1 MNTIT
6 TKTILT
12 SVKPYDGWFSYDY
25 NMNLYRGCCHGCIYC
40 DSRSDCYRVNDFD
53 TVRVKEN
60 AISILEKELISK
72 RKKGIVGVGS
82 MSDTYNPFE
91 RKLEVTRSALKLID
105 KYGYGVCIT
114 TKSDLILRDI
124 DILKSI
130 NEKNPVIV
138 NITIT
143 NSDDDMSSII
153 EPNVCVSSKRFEAIK
168 RISNEGI
175 LVGVLMNPILPFIN
189 DTEDNI
195 KNMVRL
201 SYESG
206 AKFIYTYMGVTLRDN
221 QRLYYYNKLDQYFP
235 MVKEKYIKNYG
246 NSYNCISKKA
256 NNLYKIFI
264 EECNKYGI
272 VYKMKDI
279 VNLYINKEKSEQI
292 SLF

>member
-1 MNTIT
+1 
-6 TKTILT
+6 
-12 SVKPYDGWFSYDY
+12 
-25 NMNLYRGCCHGCIYC
+25 MNLYRGCCHGCIYC